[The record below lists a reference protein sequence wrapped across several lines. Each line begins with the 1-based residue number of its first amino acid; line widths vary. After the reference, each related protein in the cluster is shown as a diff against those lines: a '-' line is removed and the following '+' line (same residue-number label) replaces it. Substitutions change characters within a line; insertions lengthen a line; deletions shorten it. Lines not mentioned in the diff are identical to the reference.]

1 MDSLNE
7 TGLLWPV
14 LIYGAIVLSLVLAM
28 LGLSFVLGQRHR
40 EHATEEPY
48 EGGIL
53 SAGSARL
60 RFSAQFY
67 LIAML
72 FVIFD
77 VETIFIVAW
86 AIAFPQLGWYG
97 YIGVM
102 IFVILLFVVLIYEWR
117 NGALDFG
124 PDGRKILKAYN
135 RIRNKQPANER
146 MTHRINGVHQ
156 KRSEQKDTSGAKQ
169 STIL

>member
-1 MDSLNE
+1 M
-7 TGLLWPV
+7 LWPIIV
-14 LIYGAIVLSLVLAM
+14 YGAIVLSLVLAI
-28 LGLSFVLGQRHR
+28 LGLSFVLGQRHK

-53 SAGSARL
+53 STGSARL

-77 VETIFIVAW
+77 VETIFIVSW
-86 AIAFPQLGWYG
+86 AIAFKQLGWYG
-97 YIGVM
+97 YAGVM
-102 IFVILLFVVLIYEWR
+102 VFVILLFVVLIYEWR

-124 PDGRKILKAYN
+124 PDGGKILKAYKKLNNDKPAADNMIN
-135 RIRNKQPANER
+135 RVNGTVHQNVTGSAGKQIKQPTTKA
-146 MTHRINGVHQ
+146 
-156 KRSEQKDTSGAKQ
+156 
-169 STIL
+169 